1 MHEEI
6 PMRRHAWLTA
16 PLALLVFAIPTWSA
30 PLRLHVAPDGNDAWS
45 GTRADKPF
53 RTLERARDEIRRLK
67 KEAGLP
73 PGGVVV
79 ELAPGT
85 HQRRRPFELS
95 AEDSGT
101 ASAPIVYRA
110 RQRGKAIVSGGV
122 AIRAWQPV
130 ADVAILARLD
140 AKAKGKILWIDIP
153 ADLLESIPGF
163 ANGGCGYRGKR
174 EFPLALFQNGVR
186 LPVARWPN
194 STYTNMGECL
204 GASRER
210 GHVGTV
216 FGDGVFRYENERLAR
231 WVGEPD
237 LWFDGLWFHAWAD
250 QKMRLKAI
258 DLQAKTISLLDPK
271 SHAFGY
277 KTGQPFYV
285 FNAISEIDRPGEW
298 VIDGA
303 KRRLYLWPASGPQA
317 APVTVAVGEGLV
329 SAVDVAHVRF
339 EDLVFEA
346 CREQAIVFKTTDHV
360 TVSGCTFRHLGS
372 TAVHLDGGRDGTVF
386 GCDLYDLGEGGV
398 IARGGVYETLT
409 PGNHLIENNH
419 IHDFGLIVNTYRPG
433 AAIYGVGN
441 KIRHNLIYQA
451 QHQALFFRGN
461 DHLLE
466 YNIVHDVC
474 LATNDAGAIYACHYD
489 WSQRGT
495 VLRYNLVHATGEPMP
510 GHSAT
515 KGIYMDDQTTGTT
528 IYGNILSSCKGPGI
542 VVSCRDHTVTNNLAI
557 NCNTGFMLSSRG
569 INSFCAP
576 DVKKGRNSIQFTKL
590 AKKMDLFTSDLWRAR
605 YPRLL
610 APLDEDPI
618 LAHCARGNVFENNVA
633 AGSGPLRVSDKANI
647 EKSSVIE
654 RNVDLDADPGFVDR
668 ENLDLRLRSD
678 AAIYAKISGFEPI
691 PFEKFGLYDD
701 PRRATPAVKFG
712 PNVSPMPRIMSPEAR
727 ARARLPVVLS
737 IPAASEDVVID
748 GMLAPGEWT
757 GRGAMPEVKW
767 GRNEREVPF
776 GAQVWMGT
784 DAASLCVAVQIPT
797 GPGKALTG
805 GHRWGVDDG
814 MELALAPARASTLP
828 ARVACIVLR
837 GYADGSFGSVTDGGL
852 DGDGAAQA
860 RQGVTYAATRLGN
873 GAWSA
878 EWRIPFTSLGLA
890 PQTTNWPILA
900 HLTVRRAA
908 GDHWLGWRRRAATD
922 TWNVQGAY
930 ALCLASFGD
939 VPFVPGFAE
948 SAVRMDVQGD
958 RKATSPWMTPG
969 PGAAAPSWAKKW
981 NRLVAAFGTARCDQW
996 RQCEFGFTPLQDAT
1010 VTLELMGTQSLGGAP
1025 LVWTY
1030 YDALEVSGADLLNGD
1045 FEEAGA
1051 DGRIPGW
1058 NCVLDQRFTTVAK
1071 GQAGVVENSTVAA
1084 SGKRMVCTSHDH
1096 RVTQKLKL
1104 TKGQK
1109 VTVRFKARGAL
1120 PVAVA
1125 EAGST
1130 QNR

>member
-1 MHEEI
+1 MT
-6 PMRRHAWLTA
+6 RHAWLTV
-16 PLALLVFAIPTWSA
+16 PFAIAMLVTQAWGA
-30 PLRLHVAPDGNDAWS
+30 PLRLHVSPDGNDAWP
-45 GTRADKPF
+45 GTRADRPF
-53 RTLERARDEIRRLK
+53 RTLERARDEIRNLK

-73 PGGVVV
+73 AGGVVV

-85 HQRRRPFELS
+85 HERSRVFELS

-101 ASAPIVYRA
+101 VVAPVVYRA
-110 RQRGKAIVSGGV
+110 RKRGATTVTGGV
-122 AIRAWQPV
+122 VVNTWQPV
-130 ADVAILARLD
+130 ADPAILERLD
-140 AKAKGKILWIDIP
+140 AKARGKVVWVDIP
-153 ADLLESIPGF
+153 VDLLASIPGF

-174 EFPLALFQNGVR
+174 EFPLALFQGGAR

-194 STYTNMGECL
+194 GSYTNMGECL
-204 GASRER
+204 GESRER
-210 GHVGTV
+210 GHVGMV
-216 FGDGVFRYENERLAR
+216 FGDGVFRYENERLSR

-271 SHAFGY
+271 SHHFGY
-277 KTGQPFYV
+277 KTGRPFYV
-285 FNAISEIDRPGEW
+285 FNALSEIDRPGEW
-298 VIDGA
+298 MIDGA

-317 APVTVAVGEGLV
+317 APVTIAVGDGLI
-329 SAVDVAHVRF
+329 SAAGIAHVSF

-346 CREQAIVFKTTDHV
+346 CREQALIFKKTENV

-372 TAVHLDGGRDGTVF
+372 TAVHLDGGSDGTVI

-451 QHQALFFRGN
+451 QHQGLFFRGN

-495 VLRYNLVHATGEPMP
+495 ILRYNLVHTTGEPMP

-515 KGIYMDDQTTGTT
+515 KGIYMDDQTTGAT
-528 IYGNILSSCKGPGI
+528 IHGNILSSCKGPGI

-557 NCNTGFMLSSRG
+557 NCNTGFMLASRG

-590 AKKMDLFTSDLWRAR
+590 ARKMGLFTGDLWRKR

-618 LAHCARGNVFENNVA
+618 LAHCARGNVFQNNAA
-633 AGSGPLRVSDKANI
+633 AGSGPMRVHDKANI

-654 RNVDLDADPGFVDR
+654 HNVDLDADPGFVDR
-668 ENLDLRLRSD
+668 ESLDLRLRPD
-678 AAIYAKISGFEPI
+678 APIYTNIPGFEPI
-691 PFEKFGLYDD
+691 PFQKFGLYDD
-701 PRRATPAVKFG
+701 PRRATLAVKFG
-712 PNVSPMPRIMSPEAR
+712 PNVSPMPRIMSPQDR

-737 IPAASEDVVID
+737 IPAASEDIVID
-748 GMLAPGEWT
+748 GALAPGEWA
-757 GRGAMPEVKW
+757 GQGAMPEVKW
-767 GRNEREVPF
+767 GRNEREAPF
-776 GAQVWMGT
+776 GGRVWIET
-784 DAASLCVAVQIPT
+784 DATSLCVAVQIPHGASKT
-797 GPGKALTG
+797 VTQ
-805 GHRWGVDDG
+805 GHRWGRDDG
-814 MELALAPARASTLP
+814 VELALVPAQTATLL
-828 ARVACIVLR
+828 ARVPCAVLR
-837 GYADGSFGSVTDGGL
+837 GYADGSFTSVTDGGL
-852 DGDGAAQA
+852 DGDGAARA
-860 RQGVTYAATRLGN
+860 GRGVTYAATSVGD

-878 EWRIPFTSLGLA
+878 EWRIPFASLGLT
-890 PQTTNWPILA
+890 PNKTNWPILA
-900 HLTVRRAA
+900 HLTVRKPT
-908 GDHWLGWRRRAATD
+908 GNHWLGWRQRSATE
-922 TWNVQGAY
+922 TWNVKGAY
-930 ALCLASFGD
+930 ALCLRSFGD
-939 VPFVPGFAE
+939 VPFIPGFAE
-948 SAVRMDVQGD
+948 SAVRIDIQGD
-958 RKATSPWMTPG
+958 RKATNPRMAPG
-969 PGAAAPSWAKKW
+969 PGSTAPSWAKKW

-996 RQCEFGFTPLQDAT
+996 RQCQFEFTPLEDAT
-1010 VTLELMGTQSLGGAP
+1010 VTLELMGTQSLGGNP

-1030 YDALEVSGADLLNGD
+1030 YDAFEISGAELVNGD

-1058 NCVLDQRFTTVAK
+1058 NCVLDQRFTTVSRGK
-1071 GQAGVVENSTVAA
+1071 AGVVENPARAV
-1084 SGKRMVCTSHDH
+1084 SGKRMARTSHDH

-1120 PVAVA
+1120 PTAA
-1125 EAGST
+1125 AAAGANE
-1130 QNR
+1130 NR